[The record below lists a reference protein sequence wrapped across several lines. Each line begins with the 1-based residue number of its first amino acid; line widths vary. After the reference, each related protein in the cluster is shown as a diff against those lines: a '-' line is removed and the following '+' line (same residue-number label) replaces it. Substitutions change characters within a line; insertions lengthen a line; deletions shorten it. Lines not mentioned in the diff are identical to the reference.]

1 MHTPETGVPCN
12 NMNRWITIASRQMY
26 RMPTKMGIVNISRI
40 WWNSIVKCLC
50 ALHAQICPRFISLLF
65 GSVCCCSV
73 FIGLHLTCTR
83 DMQFRLHCISLP
95 AAVIQR
101 PGTLASSLV
110 DVARATFFFCRSHTF
125 TLWNYLLFDFI
136 HAILNISLRFSCSF
150 SFPVGSLSHQTWIE
164 IGYWTAYRVQCIWVC
179 V

>member
-1 MHTPETGVPCN
+1 
-12 NMNRWITIASRQMY
+12 MY

-101 PGTLASSLV
+101 PGTLASSLHWCGSCHLFLS
-110 DVARATFFFCRSHTF
+110 VALTHSHCELFIVRFYSCHFEYFITLFMFSFFPG
-125 TLWNYLLFDFI
+125 
-136 HAILNISLRFSCSF
+136 RFS
-150 SFPVGSLSHQTWIE
+150 LSRQTWIE